1 LPADTPPP
9 PLSAAELPARD
20 RLLERQ
26 AENTGKRPEQSFP
39 ADTPPPPLSEA
50 DLVARD
56 RKRRRRELLFAALA
70 FLLVLLLTWIQF
82 EQFRSGDSL
91 FVVMFNVNFVLLIGI
106 LLIVLRNA
114 FKLLLERRR
123 GILGSGLRA
132 RLAAAFVAFSL
143 LPCLLMCL
151 ITTKY
156 VQLSMDF
163 WFKERVE
170 TSMATA
176 LELVGALYERTGQSL
191 VRRVEN
197 IKAALE
203 EAGTDAESE
212 AGRELLRA
220 KAREYDTGPVA
231 VFDAAGYAGGT
242 PADDAALAAAKQA
255 GKKPDREKI
264 RLQGYDIMRISAETQ
279 DYLFAAVAL
288 DADAER
294 LLLAGVELGPGF
306 SAGTELVM
314 RGSREY
320 SHLRNIKN
328 PLKLMLYSSLGVL
341 TALIILGAVWFG
353 LRLARELTSPVS
365 ALARGTERIA
375 AGDLSVRLTEDRQG
389 EFGML
394 IRSFNSMASDLEKS
408 RREITDAY
416 SLLEQ
421 QNQET
426 ARHGKYMETVLDNI
440 AAGVVSFDDEGRIS
454 TVNKAAGE
462 ILNLDPKA
470 VVGRRLGELMPETYG
485 VMDRAVRERLRR
497 RAESRNR
504 QSVDL
509 SIAGEEK
516 RLLLNTVG
524 FAAGDAYR
532 GAVAVFEDIT
542 ELERMQRMAAWRE
555 VARRIAHEIKNPL
568 TPIKLSA
575 QRLAKK
581 FGPLVRDPAFTQ
593 STELIV
599 RQVEHLQSMVQE
611 FSAFAK
617 LPEVRPRPDNI
628 LALLHTV
635 LELYRNS
642 HAEIRWELVTADAP
656 PPLPID
662 GEAMNRAFM
671 NILGNAAEVLSRGEN
686 VDPLVRVTVSCPPA
700 LNLVR
705 IDVADNG
712 PGLTEEERSRIF
724 EPYFSRKKGG
734 TGLGLTIVRSIVTD
748 HRGYVRALRNEGGG
762 TVISM
767 ELPLS

>member
-1 LPADTPPP
+1 VTRPERNFPPDTPPP
-9 PLSAAELPARD
+9 A
-20 RLLERQ
+20 
-26 AENTGKRPEQSFP
+26 
-39 ADTPPPPLSEA
+39 LSEA
-50 DLVARD
+50 ELLTRD

-70 FLLVLLLTWIQF
+70 FLLVLLLTWVQL

-91 FVVMFNVNFVLLIGI
+91 FVVMFNINFVLLVGI
-106 LLIVLRNA
+106 LLVVLRNG

-132 RLAAAFVAFSL
+132 RLVAAFVAFSL

-176 LELVGALYERTGQSL
+176 LDLVGSLYQRIGRDS
-191 VRRVEN
+191 VRRLGN
-197 IKAALE
+197 IRAALE
-203 EAGTDAESE
+203 EAGTDPRSE
-212 AGRELLRA
+212 AGAALLRA
-220 KAREYDTGPVA
+220 EAREYGDDPVE
-231 VFDAAGYAGGT
+231 VFDSAGFAGGT
-242 PADDAALAAAKQA
+242 PADGTVAAAAIAANAKL
-255 GKKPDREKI
+255 DREKI
-264 RLQGYDIMRISAETQ
+264 RHLGYDVTLVSTEAQ

-288 DADAER
+288 DDETGR
-294 LLLAGVELGPGF
+294 LLLAASELGPGF

-353 LRLARELTSPVS
+353 FRLARELTAPIS
-365 ALARGTERIA
+365 ALARGTDRIA
-375 AGDLSVRLTEDRQG
+375 AGDLGVRLAENTQG

-408 RREITDAY
+408 RRETTDAY
-416 SLLEQ
+416 TLLEQ
-421 QNQET
+421 QNLET
-426 ARHGKYMETVLDNI
+426 ARHGKYVETVLDNI
-440 AAGVVSFDDEGRIS
+440 AAGVVSFDDEGRIA
-454 TVNKAAGE
+454 TVNKAAGD
-462 ILNLDPKA
+462 ILNLDPGA
-470 VVGRRLGELMPETYG
+470 VIGRRLGELSMPGTYG
-485 VMDRAVRERLRR
+485 AVDRAVQERLRR
-497 RAESRNR
+497 RAESRSR
-504 QSVDL
+504 QSVGL

-516 RLLLNTVG
+516 HLLLNTVG
-524 FAAGDAYR
+524 FATEGAYR

-581 FGPLVRDPAFTQ
+581 FGPAVRDPAFTQ

-599 RQVEHLQSMVQE
+599 RQVEHLQTMVRE

-617 LPEVRPRPDNI
+617 LPEVRPRPDDI
-628 LALLHTV
+628 LGLLRTV
-635 LELYRNS
+635 LELFRNS
-642 HAEIRWELVTADAP
+642 HTDIRWELVAAET
-656 PPLPID
+656 PPLLPVD
-662 GEAMNRAFM
+662 REAMNRAFM
-671 NILGNAAEVLSRGEN
+671 NILGNAAEVLSQSGT
-686 VDPLVRVTVSCPPA
+686 VDPFVSVAVSCPPG

-705 IDVADNG
+705 IDTADNG

-767 ELPLS
+767 EIPLS